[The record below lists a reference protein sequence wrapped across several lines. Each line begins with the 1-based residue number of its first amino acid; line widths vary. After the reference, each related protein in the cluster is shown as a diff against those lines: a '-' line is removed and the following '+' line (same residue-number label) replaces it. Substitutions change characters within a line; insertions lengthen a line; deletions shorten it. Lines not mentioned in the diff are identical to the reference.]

1 MIENGFYVVF
11 EGIDG
16 SGKTSIAK
24 RVFEMAC
31 ERDPEEKWV
40 LTSEPRNW
48 KIAEEYKDKPAY
60 AAGYAFAYDRVETM
74 EEIVGPALSQGC
86 TVLSDRSYLSNLAY
100 QGAAGMSMEW
110 GMRIQPPNLI
120 LPWLV
125 IFLQCDP
132 EIAASRA
139 IPQEDPHRLEHI
151 AAAYETAFHMPRPL
165 PVVRINTGVLGIEEA
180 ANFAYQAI
188 KQHREHAY
196 FAARKVIHQ

>member
-24 RVFEMAC
+24 RVFQIASEM
-31 ERDPEEKWV
+31 EPEEKWV

-60 AAGYAFAYDRVETM
+60 AAGYAFACDRVETM
-74 EEIVGPALSQGC
+74 EEIVGPTLSQGC

-125 IFLQCDP
+125 IYLQCDP
-132 EIAASRA
+132 VIAASRA
-139 IPQEDPHRLEHI
+139 IPPEDPHRLEHI